1 MPTPKPQ
8 SGTKNIP
15 TQGADPCDDITHSEQ
30 WQGWLAANP
39 HNLDLGP
46 AVSNSSKEDCDD

>member
-30 WQGWLAANP
+30 WQGWLTTNP
-39 HNLDLGP
+39 HNLDLT
-46 AVSNSSKEDCDD
+46 ASNSSKEDRDD